1 MRLRRVRKAM
11 KSEPARIRLH
21 ESGERCI
28 AGKRGH
34 RPQPWRRIDGR
45 DVPQN
50 FTLPHSKA
58 QMQGTR
64 AAAWS
69 RVFDSGHLHA
79 KGPPFDH
86 SLNGSGVCAFAC
98 ECALDAG
105 LGQRKEFKGASL
117 RDGRPGSGNYL
128 NLSLAF
134 LCGGYRLLAHL
145 PRTLR
150 PAGLW
155 CVTVFDAVVLI

>member
-50 FTLPHSKA
+50 FTLPHSKPHT
-58 QMQGTR
+58 QGTR
-64 AAAWS
+64 EPLC
-69 RVFDSGHLHA
+69 G
-79 KGPPFDH
+79 
-86 SLNGSGVCAFAC
+86 
-98 ECALDAG
+98 
-105 LGQRKEFKGASL
+105 
-117 RDGRPGSGNYL
+117 PGSSIPGMCTPKPRHSTTCSIPVEHQHWFVSAVDAIRGCRIQRSFASRRMARSGKCL
-128 NLSLAF
+128 NLCPAF
-134 LCGGYRLLAHL
+134 LCNGYRLLAHL

>member
-58 QMQGTR
+58 QTQGTR

-69 RVFDSGHLHA
+69 RVFDPGHLHA
-79 KGPPFDH
+79 KARH
-86 SLNGSGVCAFAC
+86 STTRSVAAEYRYSFVSAV
-98 ECALDAG
+98 DAVV
-105 LGQRKEFKGASL
+105 GQRKEFKGASL

-155 CVTVFDAVVLI
+155 FVAVFDAVVLI